1 MARRASGS
9 SARVAATRRVG
20 DRAPGRS
27 RFTMLGV
34 LLIGLGGLFGA
45 PISWHAAQ
53 QQGNTATVQAV
64 PPASIE
70 SLPMQA
76 EETIIS
82 PSDLLFIQVFDVEQM
97 TREYRV
103 SGTGAVDFP
112 LLPDPVPV
120 AGLTPR
126 QAAKAISQRCIAA
139 GVLSHPQISITVRES
154 RLHSVAVAGSVKAPQ
169 IYPVFGRIPLMDL
182 LTLAGGVDN
191 DAGSVVTIVRGE
203 VSRRLLSAQAG
214 DSQAA
219 GTPPA
224 TSVTLNINLQRLLDN
239 AEPSLNVNVYPG
251 DRVTVQRAGVVYVL
265 GAVNKA
271 GGYLLSEARQNMTV
285 LKAVALAGYL
295 SPYAK
300 SKNVVLLR
308 NNPSAPSGREQIPIN
323 LKAMLKGSL
332 SDRPMQN
339 NDILFVPDS
348 SVMKALHRGVD
359 IAAMGVTYAGTAAII
374 P

>member
-1 MARRASGS
+1 MTRGRNGSPSRLGVVGGVGGRASG
-9 SARVAATRRVG
+9 RMGFTLLGMLWVG
-20 DRAPGRS
+20 LLGLFWVP
-27 RFTMLGV
+27 GV
-34 LLIGLGGLFGA
+34 LSAAWQQASAPTAGGALAADLPARQGEDTLISA
-45 PISWHAAQ
+45 Y
-53 QQGNTATVQAV
+53 
-64 PPASIE
+64 
-70 SLPMQA
+70 
-76 EETIIS
+76 
-82 PSDLLFIQVFDVEQM
+82 DLLFIQVFDVEQM

-120 AGLTPR
+120 AGLTTQ

-154 RLHSVAVAGSVKAPQ
+154 RLHSVAVAGAVKTPQ

-182 LTLAGGVDN
+182 LTLAGGLEN
-191 DAGSVVTIVRGE
+191 EAGSVVTIVRGE

-214 DSQAA
+214 DAQAA

-224 TSVTLNINLQRLLDN
+224 TPVTLNINLQRLLDN
-239 AEPSLNVNVYPG
+239 GDPSLNVDVYPG

-265 GAVNKA
+265 GAVNRA
-271 GGYLLSEARQNMTV
+271 GGYLLSDARQNMTV

-295 SPYAK
+295 SPFAK

-308 NNPSAPSGREQIPIN
+308 NNASAPSGREQIPIN

-332 SDRPMQN
+332 SDRPLQS

-348 SVMKALHRGVD
+348 SILKALHRGAD
-359 IAAMGVTYAGTAAII
+359 LAAMAVTYAGTAALIQ
-374 P
+374 